1 MSKEI
6 APISLSSDPII
17 ENPKSKIQNRKGWSR
32 RDFLKTSA
40 LAGAGAILGLP
51 FEAPAAEPPPET
63 TRLRL
68 PKVPSTC
75 TAPQYLAEQLL
86 RSEGFTDVQYVE
98 SRPIGPYESMAV
110 GELDIGQAFVAPL
123 VVELDKGSPIIFL
136 AGVHV
141 GCFELFGTD
150 RVRAIRDLKGKTV
163 AVPATRSGP
172 YFFLATMLSY
182 VGLDPRKDV
191 NFIERTASE
200 SIRLLTEGSIAG
212 YLGFPPTPQELRAK
226 RIGHVVVNSAVDK
239 PWSQYFCCMLA
250 ANKEFARKHPVA
262 TKRAV
267 RAILKA
273 DRICALEPER
283 AARAIVDRG
292 FTKNYDYALQAMKE
306 IPYGRWRDYDPED
319 TIRFYSLRLHEIGM
333 IKSSP
338 QKLIAQ
344 GTDWRFLRELKK
356 ELKT

>member
-1 MSKEI
+1 MNKRRNEY
-6 APISLSSDPII
+6 
-17 ENPKSKIQNRKGWSR
+17 WSR
-32 RDFLKTSA
+32 RKFLGAAA
-40 LAGAGAILGLP
+40 LAGAETFLGLQNG
-51 FEAPAAEPPPET
+51 AVAAEAALET
-63 TRLRL
+63 TRLKL
-68 PKVPSTC
+68 PKLPNTC
-75 TAPQYLAEQLL
+75 IAPQYLAEELL
-86 RSEGFTDVQYVE
+86 RAEGFTDVQYVE
-98 SRPIGPYESMAV
+98 SLRGGPYQSMAA
-110 GELDIGQAFVAPL
+110 GELDIAQAFVAPL
-123 VVELDKGSPIIFL
+123 VVEVDKGSPIVFL

-150 RVRAIRDLKGKTV
+150 RVHAIRDLKGKPV
-163 AVPATRSGP
+163 AVPAIQSGA

-191 NFIERTASE
+191 SFIERTASE

-226 RIGHVVVNSAVDK
+226 RIGRVVVNSAIDK
-239 PWSQYFCCMLA
+239 PWSQYFCCMVA
-250 ANKEFARKHPVA
+250 ANKEFVRKHPVA

-273 DRICALEPER
+273 DRICALEPEK

-306 IPYGRWRDYDPED
+306 IPYGRWREYDPED
-319 TIRFYSLRLHEIGM
+319 TVRFYALRLNEVGM

-338 QKLIAQ
+338 QKILAQ